1 MTASLE
7 SRAAAIGDCR
17 QALQRALT
25 DARSQWDDSVRS
37 SFDQRYAEPVLLA
50 ARKIASELADLAGQL
65 ASVIRDL
72 ESLGLPMVA
81 HHLVGLRVPP
91 SPLSEV
97 RTHVT
102 QLGQRPAD
110 RVADARPTPAARSI
124 TFLRSS
130 LCRFSQSASAETSHA
145 AMGTQ
150 RTGRTDLLCTA
161 HRPTGMPWWWR
172 QSRRSPR
179 LASSAESRNGHPR

>member
-65 ASVIRDL
+65 ASAIRDL

-81 HHLVGLRVPP
+81 HHLVV
-91 SPLSEV
+91 
-97 RTHVT
+97 
-102 QLGQRPAD
+102 
-110 RVADARPTPAARSI
+110 
-124 TFLRSS
+124 
-130 LCRFSQSASAETSHA
+130 
-145 AMGTQ
+145 
-150 RTGRTDLLCTA
+150 
-161 HRPTGMPWWWR
+161 
-172 QSRRSPR
+172 
-179 LASSAESRNGHPR
+179 